1 MKKLVMFL
9 GVLAL
14 MVVFSASQTGAALLG
29 MKSYVNFR
37 PNIFFDI
44 LGYIEYNYNSST
56 GTGFFEIKNTFDRW
70 ITFADNTQ
78 VYLTIPNDLF
88 TGFGLAIYVDKSGN
102 LTKGVSKHTYSWSYD
117 IDNDGKIENDEQWSY
132 GPTDY
137 DMVEVLLKGSVT
149 IAGHTYTAP
158 ALLLAGEVRS
168 FGWGEPSSPGAGD
181 AADFDF
187 IFENLSGAL
196 VDDGIWPSEP
206 PHTGALV
213 ETGYWSGDW
222 TKNATITT
230 IEGKKMPTPEPGTL
244 MLLGSGLLGFGAFFR
259 ARFGRK
265 KKD

>member
-14 MVVFSASQTGAALLG
+14 MMVFSASQTGAALLG

-44 LGYIEYNYNSST
+44 LGYIEYDSST
-56 GTGFFEIKNTFDRW
+56 GLFEIKNTFDRW

-88 TGFGLAIYVDKSGN
+88 TGFGLAIHVDKNGN
-102 LTKGVSKHTYSWSYD
+102 LTGGVDDHTYQWSFGSETWSY
-117 IDNDGKIENDEQWSY
+117 ES
-132 GPTDY
+132 DY

-149 IAGHTYTAP
+149 IAGHTYTAKP
-158 ALLLAGEVRS
+158 DTPVVLLAGEVRS

-213 ETGYWSGDW
+213 ETSEWSGDW
-222 TKNATITT
+222 TNDAIITT
-230 IEGKKMPTPEPGTL
+230 VEGKKVPTPEPGTL
-244 MLLGSGLLGFGAFFR
+244 MLLGSGLLGFGAYFR

-265 KKD
+265 K